1 VTQIFQ
7 FTLPWNKIKFSVTGI
22 GCAYIKIKKIFM
34 EQEQKRIKTV
44 PFELTKEFTSM
55 PWLIE
60 IKATTFMPYRPTT
73 KDKRLNKEYSNRTM
87 IIQVELPS
95 GKRSY
100 FILKKSCG
108 TKPSN
113 SLLGA

>member
-1 VTQIFQ
+1 MQQRMIIEKRKISLLFNKEKKNIFL
-7 FTLPWNKIKFSVTGI
+7 FLAETHT
-22 GCAYIKIKKIFM
+22 AA
-34 EQEQKRIKTV
+34 
-44 PFELTKEFTSM
+44 FELSKEFTSM

-60 IKATTFMPYRPTT
+60 IKAETFMPYRPTT

-87 IIQVELPS
+87 IIEVELPS

-100 FILKKSCG
+100 FIFKKSCD